1 MQKKIKV
8 AIVLHGLGAGGISV
22 LFANLAKEWDY
33 DRFDITYFLGV
44 DKGAKQFLGESV
56 EKTKT
61 KVIHITDL
69 DGFKLFK
76 WPFMLYKNL
85 KEYGPFDVIHVN
97 MDMLN
102 GVNLLVGRLAGI
114 DKRVCHAHNSGNTIP
129 NGKFKSLIK
138 DLYIKSMKVLIRIYA
153 TDRIAC
159 SSVSGEYFFPKLTY
173 KVIFN
178 GIDVPMYRR
187 DYNVNC
193 AGGGR
198 FVTVAKISDQK
209 NPLFLVDIIKELSK
223 RISDFSM
230 TWVGGGDME
239 DIVHEKVRE
248 YGIEDKIDFLGIRD
262 DVCKILKKNDYFL
275 MPSKFEGLSLA
286 LAEAQAAGLICFVS
300 DTVSRQSDCGKCR
313 FISLEK
319 SASQWADEIC
329 AFINSGKKIEL
340 SEDSL
345 KNFDIKHTAEE
356 LEKVYS

>member
-193 AGGGR
+193 AGGG
-198 FVTVAKISDQK
+198 
-209 NPLFLVDIIKELSK
+209 
-223 RISDFSM
+223 
-230 TWVGGGDME
+230 
-239 DIVHEKVRE
+239 
-248 YGIEDKIDFLGIRD
+248 
-262 DVCKILKKNDYFL
+262 
-275 MPSKFEGLSLA
+275 
-286 LAEAQAAGLICFVS
+286 
-300 DTVSRQSDCGKCR
+300 
-313 FISLEK
+313 
-319 SASQWADEIC
+319 
-329 AFINSGKKIEL
+329 
-340 SEDSL
+340 DSL
-345 KNFDIKHTAEE
+345 PLQK
-356 LEKVYS
+356 